1 MWRPGCYTGD
11 MNTNLSEG
19 FLFASGALGALSL
32 LLVIALVRSGVDGMT
47 KIWPLLG
54 PLLGGLLGTVTTSYF
69 ADDKIAS
76 VREAAAS
83 QVAMLASNVSVALG
97 DLQEENAQLRA
108 AWSGSRPFGGYS
120 SDMESPP
127 ADVPRVVSPAK
138 Q

>member
-1 MWRPGCYTGD
+1 

-54 PLLGGLLGTVTTSYF
+54 PLFGGLLGTVTTSYF
-69 ADDKIAS
+69 AEAKVAG
-76 VREAAAS
+76 VRAEAAGQFAI
-83 QVAMLASNVSVALG
+83 VASNVSSAL
-97 DLQEENAQLRA
+97 DALQYENAQLRGASLGSEA
-108 AWSGSRPFGGYS
+108 ALLQDQTSRILGGHS
-120 SDMESPP
+120 SDIAPP
-127 ADVPRVVSPAK
+127 PPIAVPA